1 VEETGDLDV
10 QFSNEV
16 FTIVYKDG
24 KYGAIDFFGDELLPF
39 IYESA
44 SFMEGRPEVM
54 IGVENGQTYYIYVE
68 TNERFTPEQW

>member
-1 VEETGDLDV
+1 MENMVLL
-10 QFSNEV
+10 
-16 FTIVYKDG
+16 I
-24 KYGAIDFFGDELLPF
+24 FFGDELLPF